1 MNRNLG
7 YLGTVAVAHAGGE
20 LALESGADAAGSDR
34 IIDDVVG
41 PGLADGYRRKPGHQ
55 NLPWVRSVADPA
67 IAEHR
72 PPRADRMRPNTV
84 CPALAYGHP
93 YPSAGRGNL

>member
-7 YLGTVAVAHAGGE
+7 YLGTMAVAHPGGE
-20 LALESGADAAGSDR
+20 LALESGADSTGSDR

-55 NLPWVRSVADPA
+55 SLPVGVAFPA
-67 IAEHR
+67 R
-72 PPRADRMRPNTV
+72 PSPIT
-84 CPALAYGHP
+84 
-93 YPSAGRGNL
+93 GRQG